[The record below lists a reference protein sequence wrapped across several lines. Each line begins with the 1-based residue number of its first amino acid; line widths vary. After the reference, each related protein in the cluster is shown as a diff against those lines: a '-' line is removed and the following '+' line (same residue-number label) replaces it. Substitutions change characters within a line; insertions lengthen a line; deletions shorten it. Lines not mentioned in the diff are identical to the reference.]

1 MAGIAPD
8 DAGWLARISERA
20 GRVLF
25 GATGPAGA
33 ATERV
38 SEAAEAA
45 SWLAARYIARVDAG
59 TLEVPLLI
67 EDDPAVLAGCVTLA
81 VRVFSDPA
89 SPAGSLASEA
99 YTGVYVPAD
108 LLEHVRHYFDAF
120 RAGGLGIA

>member
-45 SWLAARYIARVDAG
+45 SWLAARYIAREVG
-59 TLEVPLLI
+59 TLEAPLLI
-67 EDDPAVLAGCVTLA
+67 EDDPTVLAGCVTLA

-108 LLEHVRHYFDAF
+108 LLEHVRHYFDAH